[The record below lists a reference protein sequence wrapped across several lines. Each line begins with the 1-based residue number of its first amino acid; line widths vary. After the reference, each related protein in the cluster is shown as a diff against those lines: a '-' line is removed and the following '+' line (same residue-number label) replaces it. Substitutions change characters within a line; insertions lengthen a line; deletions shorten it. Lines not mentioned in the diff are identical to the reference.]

1 MTSKSRSVFGWGH
14 ARLLWLRKIQSKNS
28 GWPQHTS
35 KPHYWQS
42 SVLTDYSSLSI
53 FSYREKGT
61 GCWPLSQKHLANT
74 WRNKHAFVLSCSLLP
89 NYLISRLNFLTGDCI
104 GKDFIFFLHQPYQP
118 CVCFLSWRWTLV
130 TWDSV
135 LQPVKWH
142 RWETNKYFW
151 QIETETEPSR
161 TEDANQSC
169 VRCGTV
175 NGLKAAKIGK
185 WFKTQN
191 NFFYCAVFVLLLS
204 MSGCCGSLRP
214 FSLHSSTL
222 IQSLLYFL
230 LLSELTYSNA
240 MISFV
245 LYLHF

>member
-1 MTSKSRSVFGWGH
+1 MATINLKPRVFWC
-14 ARLLWLRKIQSKNS
+14 
-28 GWPQHTS
+28 
-35 KPHYWQS
+35 
-42 SVLTDYSSLSI
+42 SVLTDYSPLSI
-53 FSYREKGT
+53 FSSREKGT

-89 NYLISRLNFLTGDCI
+89 NYLISRLNLLAGDCTVLDKI
-104 GKDFIFFLHQPYQP
+104 LFSFFISRIKP
-118 CVCFLSWRWTLV
+118 CVCFLSWWWTLV
-130 TWDSV
+130 TRDSL

-151 QIETETEPSR
+151 QKEMEPSS

-169 VRCGTV
+169 VRCGIV

-185 WFKTQN
+185 WFTTQN
-191 NFFYCAVFVLLLS
+191 NFSYCAVFVLLLS
-204 MSGCCGSLRP
+204 FLWKP
-214 FSLHSSTL
+214 EAFSLHSSSL

-230 LLSELTYSNA
+230 LLSKWTNIQQCYDQ
-240 MISFV
+240 FV